1 MAQNASDLVLASRL
15 ETEFLPG
22 CVKHML
28 RVSGSSQTRVVE
40 ELWDVEP
47 TIGRGTFGVVRFE
60 RLRLPSPS
68 FRPPSARRFRAVKE
82 INKIAALG
90 KKWDYMKELEAI
102 VKFSQP
108 HVSQRHLTRVT
119 LVTILMAR

>member
-28 RVSGSSQTRVVE
+28 RVPGSSQTRVVE

-60 RLRLPSPS
+60 RLRLPSSS
-68 FRPPSARRFRAVKE
+68 FRSPSARRFRAVKE

-108 HVSQRHLTRVT
+108 HVSQQTPDTSHPESH
-119 LVTILMAR
+119 IDS